1 MQRNCRVVIFLFILL
16 IVSTETLSAKNRI
29 LPSGEI
35 KRDVQ
40 AEGACAIV
48 GMSAEQSQLLAL
60 QRARASVIE
69 QAAGVSVSSSTIVT
83 NYVVA
88 VDYIKTYAK
97 GFIISEKAIWLPLGQ
112 YQKDQTTAPIPEYR
126 VKIIADVYIP
136 VKKTKP
142 LGLKAKLNTTI
153 FRSGE
158 KASVTVSVVRES
170 RLAIFNIMANDRV
183 AMLFPNLHETDNL
196 IMPKHER
203 LYPARD
209 SKVDIEIHALPGHEK
224 DAEAIF
230 VVAVESSQNTDFMDL
245 FAEAEPM
252 GFGDFFKKLSEIS
265 DYSEDLILP
274 YEVVGQE
281 K

>member
-1 MQRNCRVVIFLFILL
+1 MQRNSRIVIFLFVLL

-40 AEGACAIV
+40 AEGSCAIV

-69 QAAGVSVSSSTIVT
+69 QAAGVSISSSTLVT

-97 GFIISEKAIWLPLGQ
+97 GSIISEKATWLPLGQ
-112 YQKDQTTAPIPEYR
+112 YQKDQATAPIPEYR

-142 LGLKAKLNTTI
+142 LGLKAKLNSTI

-158 KASVTVSVVRES
+158 KASVAVSVVRES
-170 RLAIFNIMANDRV
+170 RLAIFNITADDRV

-203 LYPARD
+203 IYPARD
-209 SKVDIEIHALPGHEK
+209 SKVYIEIHALPGHEK

-230 VVAVESSQNTDFMDL
+230 VVAVMSSQNPDFMNL
-245 FAEAEPM
+245 FAAAEPM
-252 GFGDFFKKLSEIS
+252 GFGDFFKKLSEVS
-265 DYSEDLILP
+265 DYSEDIILP
-274 YEVVGQE
+274 YEVLGTE